1 MLSWVPFRA
10 DSVGMAVEMWLKV
23 LNPFLYNSIGMRENA
38 YLITALILIGVFLAS
53 IMHKRIICQLKND
66 HPKMYF
72 LGEITL
78 FAILISLVVVFLQP
92 GSQFIYFQ
100 F

>member
-1 MLSWVPFRA
+1 MV
-10 DSVGMAVEMWLKV
+10 VEMWLKV
-23 LNPFLYNSIGMRENA
+23 LNPYLYNGIGMRENT
-38 YLITALILIGVFLAS
+38 YLITFLILIGVFLTS
-53 IMHKRIICQLKND
+53 IMYEKIICQLKD
-66 HPKMYF
+66 DYPKMYF

-78 FAILISLVVVFLQP
+78 FVILISLVIVFLQP